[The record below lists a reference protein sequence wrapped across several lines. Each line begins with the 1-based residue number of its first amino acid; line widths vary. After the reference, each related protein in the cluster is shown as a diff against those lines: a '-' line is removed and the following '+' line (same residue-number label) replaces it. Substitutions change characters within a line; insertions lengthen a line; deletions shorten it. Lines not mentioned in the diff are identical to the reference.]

1 MGKAAKGEGRGCI
14 LAFID
19 VSGDP
24 FSAPDKAP
32 WICIHCICIRERS
45 LDDINRT
52 VFALKRDILGNELIE
67 IKSTDLLN
75 RSTLSH
81 PALNKYK
88 FLEEIVFR
96 CITHC
101 DCSHA
106 SIVFKNTGKN
116 RQSDAQH
123 LPFHYRDILWRI
135 EAICRRTHQENA
147 LIIIDNNKRKVDRTL
162 AFAFNNYLYR
172 SSGASA
178 LNSILPVPIFAD
190 SETTTGLQLAD
201 IAAGIIRQY
210 YSQGLHLSEPELDL
224 PYQAQMRKYF
234 LAIKEKMSSYYI
246 PSAKRKI
253 FDFWNP
259 EEYSI

>member
-1 MGKAAKGEGRGCI
+1 M

-45 LDDINRT
+45 LDDINCT
-52 VFALKRDILGNELIE
+52 VFGLKRDILGNELIE
-67 IKSTDLLN
+67 MKSTDLLN

-81 PALNKYK
+81 PELNKYS

-101 DCSHA
+101 DCFHA
-106 SIVFKNTGKN
+106 SIVFENTGNN
-116 RQSDAQH
+116 RRSDAQH
-123 LPFHYRDILWRI
+123 LPAHYRDILWRV
-135 EAICRRTHQENA
+135 EAICRRTHQKDA

-178 LNSILPVPIFAD
+178 LNNILAVPIFAD

-210 YSQGLHLSEPELDL
+210 YSQGLHLSKPELDL
-224 PYQAQMRKYF
+224 PYQAQIRKYF
-234 LAIKEKMSSYYI
+234 LAIRERMSRGYI
-246 PSAKRKI
+246 SPAKRTVC
-253 FDFWNP
+253 DFWNP
-259 EEYSI
+259 EQYSI